1 MFKSKNIYWILMVTL
16 TLAAC
21 SDQDE
26 DSAVSETQLV
36 VTESQKAVPATQNTV
51 PATQKTVPATQKT
64 VPATRKIVPGTQEHN
79 FLESVKL
86 VELAGRTLQSGGMKS
101 EAEIDKALK
110 KMDQGLQLAFQVEN
124 NFLKSLDARL
134 GKNYQ
139 RYFVKGI
146 ETYRLGIE
154 AGIQSDQLAGLQL
167 LGQWAEFWSA
177 EKKAIQ
183 AKLRSG

>member
-1 MFKSKNIYWILMVTL
+1 MFIPKKIYWILLVTL
-16 TLAAC
+16 TVSAC
-21 SDQDE
+21 SDKDE
-26 DSAVSETQLV
+26 DAAVSETQVV
-36 VTESQKAVPATQNTV
+36 VTESQNAVPA
-51 PATQKTVPATQKT
+51 AKKTVPATQEM
-64 VPATRKIVPGTQEHN
+64 ASGSQEHN

-101 EAEIDKALK
+101 QTEIDGALE
-110 KMDQGLQLAFQVEN
+110 KMDQGLQLAFQVEI

>member
-1 MFKSKNIYWILMVTL
+1 MFNLKNIYWILLVAL
-16 TLAAC
+16 TLSAC

-26 DSAVSETQLV
+26 DSAVAETQVV
-36 VTESQKAVPATQNTV
+36 VTESQQAVPTTKKKA
-51 PATQKTVPATQKT
+51 PATK
-64 VPATRKIVPGTQEHN
+64 KIVSGTQRQN

-101 EAEIDKALK
+101 QAEIDRALK
-110 KMDQGLQLAFQVEN
+110 KMDQGLQLAFKVEN

-177 EKKAIQ
+177 EKKSIQ

>member
-1 MFKSKNIYWILMVTL
+1 MFKPKNIYWIMLVAL
-16 TLAAC
+16 TVSAC
-21 SDQDE
+21 SETDE
-26 DSAVSETQLV
+26 DSAVAETQVV
-36 VTESQKAVPATQNTV
+36 VTESQKAVPATR
-51 PATQKTVPATQKT
+51 KT
-64 VPATRKIVPGTQEHN
+64 VPATRKLVPGTPEYN

-86 VELAGRTLQSGGMKS
+86 VELAGRTLQGGGMKS
-101 EAEIDKALK
+101 QAEIGKALEK
-110 KMDQGLQLAFQVEN
+110 LDQGLQLAFQVEN
-124 NFLKSLDARL
+124 DFLETLDARL

-154 AGIQSDQLAGLQL
+154 AGVQSDQLAGLQL

-183 AKLRSG
+183 VKLRSG

>member
-1 MFKSKNIYWILMVTL
+1 MFKPNNIYWILLVTL
-16 TLAAC
+16 TVSAC
-21 SDQDE
+21 SDMDE
-26 DSAVSETQLV
+26 DSAVPESQVV
-36 VTESQKAVPATQNTV
+36 VTESQKAVPT
-51 PATQKTVPATQKT
+51 TQKTVPATQKT
-64 VPATRKIVPGTQEHN
+64 VPATRKIVSGTQKHN

-86 VELAGRTLQSGGMKS
+86 VELAGRTLQGGGMKS
-101 EAEIDKALK
+101 KAEIDTALE
-110 KMDQGLQLAFQVEN
+110 KMDQGLALAFQVEN

-154 AGIQSDQLAGLQL
+154 AGVQSDQLAGLQL

>member
-1 MFKSKNIYWILMVTL
+1 MFKSNNIYWILLVTL
-16 TLAAC
+16 ALSAC
-21 SDQDE
+21 SDQEE
-26 DSAVSETQLV
+26 DSAVAETQVV
-36 VTESQKAVPATQNTV
+36 VTESQKTV
-51 PATQKTVPATQKT
+51 TATQKTVTTTQKK

-101 EAEIDKALK
+101 QAEIGKALK
-110 KMDQGLQLAFQVEN
+110 KLDQGLQLAFQVEN

-167 LGQWAEFWSA
+167 LGQWSEFWSA

>member
-1 MFKSKNIYWILMVTL
+1 MFKPNNIYWILLVTL
-16 TLAAC
+16 TVSAC
-21 SDQDE
+21 SDMDE
-26 DSAVSETQLV
+26 DSAVPESQVV
-36 VTESQKAVPATQNTV
+36 VTESQKAVPT
-51 PATQKTVPATQKT
+51 TQKTVPATK
-64 VPATRKIVPGTQEHN
+64 KIVSGTQEHN

-86 VELAGRTLQSGGMKS
+86 VELAGRTLQGGGMKS
-101 EAEIDKALK
+101 KAEIDTALE
-110 KMDQGLQLAFQVEN
+110 KMDQGLALAFQVEN

-154 AGIQSDQLAGLQL
+154 AGVQSDQLAGLQL

>member
-1 MFKSKNIYWILMVTL
+1 MFKSNNIYWILLVTL
-16 TLAAC
+16 TLSAC

-26 DSAVSETQLV
+26 DSAVAEAQLV
-36 VTESQKAVPATQNTV
+36 VTESQKAVPES
-51 PATQKTVPATQKT
+51 QKTVPASQKT

-79 FLESVKL
+79 FIESVKL
-86 VELAGRTLQSGGMKS
+86 VEMAGRTLQSGGMKS
-101 EAEIDKALK
+101 QAEIDKALK

-124 NFLKSLDARL
+124 SFLKSLDARL

-139 RYFVKGI
+139 RYFIKGI

>member
-1 MFKSKNIYWILMVTL
+1 MFKPNNIYWILLVTL
-16 TLAAC
+16 TVSAC
-21 SDQDE
+21 SDMDE
-26 DSAVSETQLV
+26 DSAVPESQVV
-36 VTESQKAVPATQNTV
+36 VTESQKAVPT
-51 PATQKTVPATQKT
+51 TQKTVPATQKIT
-64 VPATRKIVPGTQEHN
+64 SGSQEHN

-101 EAEIDKALK
+101 QAEIDRALK

-154 AGIQSDQLAGLQL
+154 AGIQSDQLARLQL

>member
-1 MFKSKNIYWILMVTL
+1 MFKPNNIYWILLVTL

-36 VTESQKAVPATQNTV
+36 VTESQKAVPATQ
-51 PATQKTVPATQKT
+51 KTVPATQKT
-64 VPATRKIVPGTQEHN
+64 VPATRKIAPGTQEHN

-124 NFLKSLDARL
+124 DFLKSLDARL

-139 RYFVKGI
+139 RYFIKGI

-154 AGIQSDQLAGLQL
+154 AGVQSDQLAGLQL

-177 EKKAIQ
+177 EKQAIQ
-183 AKLRSG
+183 AKLRSS

>member
-1 MFKSKNIYWILMVTL
+1 MLKSKIFYWVLPVALM
-16 TLAAC
+16 LAAC
-21 SDQDE
+21 SDKDE
-26 DSAVSETQLV
+26 DGAVPGTQKV
-36 VTESQKAVPATQNTV
+36 VTEI
-51 PATQKTVPATQKT
+51 QKTVPGTQKA
-64 VPATRKIVPGTQEHN
+64 VSGTQKAKSGTQKYY

-86 VELAGRTLQSGGMKS
+86 VELAGRTLQVGGMTTQRKIN
-101 EAEIDKALK
+101 EALEMMDK
-110 KMDQGLQLAFQVEN
+110 GLELAFQVETH
-124 NFLKSLDARL
+124 FLKSLDARL

-154 AGIQSDQLAGLQL
+154 AGVQSDQQAGLQL

-177 EKKAIQ
+177 ENKAIQ

>member
-1 MFKSKNIYWILMVTL
+1 MMFKPKNIYWILLVAL
-16 TLAAC
+16 TVSAC
-21 SDQDE
+21 SDKDE
-26 DSAVSETQLV
+26 DSTVAETQVV
-36 VTESQKAVPATQNTV
+36 VTESQKAVPATQKAVTATKKKA
-51 PATQKTVPATQKT
+51 PATK
-64 VPATRKIVPGTQEHN
+64 KIVSGTQRHN

-101 EAEIDKALK
+101 QAEIDKALK
-110 KMDQGLQLAFQVEN
+110 KMDQGLQLAFKVEN
-124 NFLKSLDARL
+124 DFLKSLDARL

-146 ETYRLGIE
+146 ETYRLGVE

-167 LGQWAEFWSA
+167 LDQWAEFWSA

>member
-1 MFKSKNIYWILMVTL
+1 MLKLKIFYSVLLVALML
-16 TLAAC
+16 SAC
-21 SDQDE
+21 SDKDE
-26 DSAVSETQLV
+26 DSTAPGTQEV
-36 VTESQKAVPATQNTV
+36 VTE
-51 PATQKTVPATQKT
+51 TQKTVTETQKSTTETEKSTTESQKT

-86 VELAGRTLQSGGMKS
+86 VELAGRTLQGGGMKS
-101 EAEIDKALK
+101 QAEIDKALK
-110 KMDQGLQLAFQVEN
+110 KMDKGLQLAFQVEG

-177 EKKAIQ
+177 EKKTIQ
-183 AKLRSG
+183 AKLKSG